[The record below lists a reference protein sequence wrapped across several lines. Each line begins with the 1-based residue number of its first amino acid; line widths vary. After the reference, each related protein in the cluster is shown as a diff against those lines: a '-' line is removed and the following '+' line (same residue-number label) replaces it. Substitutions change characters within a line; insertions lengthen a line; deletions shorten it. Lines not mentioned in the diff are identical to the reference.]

1 MTPPA
6 SEARRP
12 LADVRE
18 PTYVPSGRRG
28 HLYAHFRSGLIVRAG
43 RERTRSYPGLRGAAP
58 PTVALYEVMKQLP
71 NTVHVLDLG
80 SGAGIGTRRL
90 TTHFDA
96 VTAIDS
102 SSEALAFAREYAPL
116 ARYVHVDAC
125 DELPDEEYGAAT
137 IIDVLGHIEQPEL
150 ALRNLRSRLRDDAV
164 VLIAEPRAST
174 VQRLEAPARR
184 AYAPVELVALLTRA
198 GFTVKEWIMARGSFV
213 SCLARVDRS
222 APAESLCRGLALLRD
237 NQLERSLD
245 ELSVAVKGPNLIA
258 IEAELIRAQIHLE
271 RRDGDSAVRC
281 LLRVSE
287 LDPTDARATA
297 GLAEVALR
305 TRDIPSALRLST
317 TALSNEPTC
326 APAARILALAAEELD
341 PSQAVIAWQRAHDL
355 SPDDL
360 GTASGLAQ
368 AAVAQQNAKLAIRT
382 YERLRSYGRD
392 HGTDFNVTLAWLLI
406 ADGRHADAEMEAR
419 LAHAKA
425 PKDAAVIELRQ
436 ALAEGSIRP

>member
-1 MTPPA
+1 MSPTA
-6 SEARRP
+6 SEPRRA

-28 HLYAHFRSGLIVRAG
+28 QLYAHFRSGLIVRAG
-43 RERTRSYPGLRGAAP
+43 RERMRSYPGLRGAAP

-71 NTVHVLDLG
+71 STVHVLDLG
-80 SGAGIGTRRL
+80 AGAGIGTRRL

-96 VTAIDS
+96 VTAVDS

-125 DELPDEEYGAAT
+125 DDLPDEQYGAAT
-137 IIDVLGHIEQPEL
+137 IVDVLGHIESPEL
-150 ALRNLRSRLRDDAV
+150 ALVNLRSRLSDDAL
-164 VLIAEPRAST
+164 VLIAEPRSST
-174 VQRLEAPARR
+174 VQRLESPARR
-184 AYAPVELVALLTRA
+184 AYSPSELVGLITRA
-198 GFTVKEWIMARGSFV
+198 GFTATEWIMTRGSFV

-222 APAESLCRGLALLRD
+222 THAESLCRGLAHARKEESERA
-237 NQLERSLD
+237 LE
-245 ELSVAVKGPNLIA
+245 ELAIAAKGPHLVA
-258 IEAELIRAQIHLE
+258 IEAELARARLYLE

-281 LLRVSE
+281 FLHVSE
-287 LDPTDARATA
+287 LDPTDARTTA
-297 GLAEVALR
+297 GLAEIALR

-317 TALSNEPTC
+317 TALSNDPTC

-355 SPDDL
+355 APDDL

-382 YERLRSYGRD
+382 YERLRSYGGD
-392 HGTDFNVTLAWLLI
+392 HGPDFNVTLAWLLI
-406 ADGRHADAEMEAR
+406 ADGRTADAEMEAR
-419 LAHAKA
+419 VAHAKA
-425 PKDAAVIELRQ
+425 PEDAAVIELRRT
-436 ALAEGSIRP
+436 LAERG